1 MPANAL
7 SLNPTTNRTFMPTTL
22 SNSPLDL
29 CLQTSFAHAQI
40 QLALD
45 EELAWAHGL
54 SYQDLV
60 LLTRIARGPLG
71 RLSVDELARSLGLSM
86 TALLRLLL
94 PLEKTGHVQRDSAP
108 LLGEKRYVS
117 LRPAGITQLRNA
129 TVTAEATCATLMA
142 TVFSQACPFMASEAN
157 SDILAQAQ

>member
-1 MPANAL
+1 M
-7 SLNPTTNRTFMPTTL
+7 TTAFT
-22 SNSPLDL
+22 NSPLDL

-60 LLTRIARGPLG
+60 LLTRIARAPLG
-71 RLSVDELARSLGLSM
+71 RITVAELARSLGLSM
-86 TALLRLLL
+86 SALVRLLL
-94 PLEKTGHVQRDSAP
+94 PLEKTGHVQRESAP
-108 LLGEKRYVS
+108 APGGKRYVS
-117 LRPAGITQLRNA
+117 LRPAGNTQLRNA

-142 TVFSQACPFMASEAN
+142 TVLSQVRPFMAIEVNA
-157 SDILAQAQ
+157 DTQAQAQ